1 METSEGGVVTEAAP
15 HVVQPAQSH
24 RFRRVLLKFSGEALA
39 GEQKFGI
46 DAKVAEYMARQ
57 IRVLHYA
64 RMEIG
69 LVIGGGNIFRGVSMV
84 SQGLSRVSADY
95 MGMLATIINA
105 LALQDVL
112 NAAGMQTEVF
122 TPFEMPAFASRFNSS
137 QVVGA
142 LQDRR
147 LALFAGGTGNP
158 YFSTD
163 SAAALKAAEIG
174 AEILLKATKVDG
186 IFDKDP
192 FKHKDARKFDR
203 VTYQQVIEQNLKVM
217 DQTAVALCREV
228 SMPIFVF
235 NMMKEGNFE
244 RLAKGDLSF
253 GTLVS

>member
-1 METSEGGVVTEAAP
+1 MDESRDSAPGAGGASQATGA
-15 HVVQPAQSH
+15 
-24 RFRRVLLKFSGEALA
+24 RKFRRVLLKFSGEALA
-39 GEQKFGI
+39 GEKGFGI
-46 DAKVAEYMARQ
+46 DPNVASYLARQ
-57 IRVLHYA
+57 VRLLHYH
-64 RMEIG
+64 RIETG
-69 LVIGGGNIFRGVSMV
+69 LVIGGGNIFRGVSAV

-112 NAAGMQTEVF
+112 NAAGMPTEVF
-122 TPFEMPAFASRFNSS
+122 TPFEMPAFASRFNAAHVMNSF
-137 QVVGA
+137 A
-142 LQDRR
+142 ERK

-186 IFDKDP
+186 MYDKDP
-192 FKHKDARKFDR
+192 VIHADAKKFDR
-203 VTYQQVIEQNLKVM
+203 LTFQEVLERNIRVM

-228 SMPIFVF
+228 NMPIFVF

>member
-1 METSEGGVVTEAAP
+1 MDESRDIAP
-15 HVVQPAQSH
+15 GAGAQATPGA
-24 RFRRVLLKFSGEALA
+24 RKFRRVLLKFSGEALA
-39 GEQKFGI
+39 GEKGFGI
-46 DAKVAEYMARQ
+46 DPNVASYLARQ
-57 IRVLHYA
+57 VRLLHYH
-64 RMEIG
+64 RIETG
-69 LVIGGGNIFRGVSMV
+69 LVIGGGNIFRGVSAV

-112 NAAGMQTEVF
+112 NAAGMPTEVF
-122 TPFEMPAFASRFNSS
+122 TPFEMPAFASRFNAAHVMNSF
-137 QVVGA
+137 A
-142 LQDRR
+142 DRK

-186 IFDKDP
+186 MYDKDP
-192 FKHKDARKFDR
+192 VIHPDAKKFDR
-203 VTYQQVIEQNLKVM
+203 LTFQEVLERNIKVM

-228 SMPIFVF
+228 NMPIFVF

-253 GTLVS
+253 GTIVS